1 MAVLREKMF
10 TFAKL
15 LRTPCL
21 SFPESM
27 LKKIHSSPA
36 KLRKIIHHGS
46 LLDSFVST
54 QLASG
59 NPFSGQ
65 IVADWILFLHSLL
78 GHALQMH
85 FDFRPLLRRTFAAL
99 SRNFREKY
107 YPQARPQP
115 SAQAHQRKSKHQGP
129 LCFAIAKPH
138 FWKLGCC
145 VWSFRTMV
153 VRCGE
158 PSPLEAPLLLSRNFR
173 EKNYCRELTKNFR
186 EGSQHDMLCLRN

>member
-1 MAVLREKMF
+1 MEETTRKKTTTNFYTTWCFRNVYNETYYIIYGNDQVLYVGMAVLREKMF

-65 IVADWILFLHSLL
+65 IVAD
-78 GHALQMH
+78 
-85 FDFRPLLRRTFAAL
+85 
-99 SRNFREKY
+99 
-107 YPQARPQP
+107 
-115 SAQAHQRKSKHQGP
+115 
-129 LCFAIAKPH
+129 
-138 FWKLGCC
+138 
-145 VWSFRTMV
+145 
-153 VRCGE
+153 
-158 PSPLEAPLLLSRNFR
+158 
-173 EKNYCRELTKNFR
+173 
-186 EGSQHDMLCLRN
+186 